1 MTDQQDVTLG
11 EMARSLAR
19 IETAVVTLQA
29 TVLPLG
35 ALMVR
40 VEKAEDLLDKIEPKV
55 DRVLF
60 NAATISGG
68 VAAIAWLLSWLS
80 K

>member
-1 MTDQQDVTLG
+1 MTEQQDVTLG
-11 EMARSLAR
+11 EMARSLER
-19 IETAVVTLQA
+19 IEHAVIALQA

-35 ALMVR
+35 ALTVR
-40 VEKAEDLLDKIEPKV
+40 VDAAESRLDKIEPKV
-55 DRVLF
+55 DSITF
-60 NAATISGG
+60 NAATTSGG

>member
-1 MTDQQDVTLG
+1 MIEQQDVTLG

-19 IETAVVTLQA
+19 IENAVTGLQQ

-35 ALMVR
+35 ALTVR
-40 VEKAEDLLDKIEPKV
+40 VDSIEARVEKIEPKV
-55 DRVLF
+55 DRVIF

-68 VAAIAWLLSWLS
+68 VAAMAWLLSWLS